1 LSASAINPKLTTA
14 SQDVGQP
21 YCPSMTVQFKKSP
34 VTREFRR
41 TKKASGVQQVE
52 LKNPIGNVD
61 KTAYLA
67 DGASKLSIVA

>member
-1 LSASAINPKLTTA
+1 
-14 SQDVGQP
+14 
-21 YCPSMTVQFKKSP
+21 MTVQFKKSP